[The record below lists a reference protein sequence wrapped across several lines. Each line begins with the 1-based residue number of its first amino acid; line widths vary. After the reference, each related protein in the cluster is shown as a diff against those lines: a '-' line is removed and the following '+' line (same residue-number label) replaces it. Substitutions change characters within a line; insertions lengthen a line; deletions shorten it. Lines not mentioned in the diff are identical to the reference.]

1 MNKTVSVKALLTVL
15 LVFGFVA
22 TSMLALI
29 YYQKATANELR
40 AEALGTSLNDVK
52 TQLKKSQSQLN
63 DAVGQLKQTTGQLSQ
78 SQAESQRR
86 LSLIFAQ
93 EDNVNVL
100 KSCLTGVAADDVY
113 IRKGTAAFSDW
124 VDSRSDDDYEAALD
138 NFKMGTAALD
148 SVSADCSKASDLV
161 Q

>member
-1 MNKTVSVKALLTVL
+1 MNKMVSVKALLTVL
-15 LVFGFVA
+15 VVFGFIASSV
-22 TSMLALI
+22 LALI

-52 TQLKKSQSQLN
+52 IQLKKSQSQLN

-78 SQAESQRR
+78 AQAESQRR